1 MSEAADRLLERK
13 ERYEFHTPVFDG
25 PLDLLLFLIQE
36 NKINIYNLDVSLIT
50 EQFLD
55 YIEKHEAE
63 LAEIAEFYKMAA
75 DLLYIKSRMLLPVTT
90 EMDEEYE
97 DPRQELVDRLIEYQM
112 YRRYTDLLINGGSA
126 DRLYISRNENF
137 FSVPYDDADIFGDVD
152 ASDLLDAFLEMIKET
167 GNTGKIFNVFEEVSI
182 NEEKSLIVELLQD
195 KEVIT
200 IEEVIVHPESK
211 MHIICSFFAI
221 LEMTK
226 DRQILI
232 SQTVEYGT
240 IYIQE
245 RPQDWGPDKEEIDDE
260 EFEEL
265 IKPSKGRPTSYSIL
279 TKEAEEAILKAEQ
292 EEAEAEKEEK
302 VEFIGE
308 EEEIDLIDD
317 DDDGDEEDGDKEDD
331 DAQ

>member
-1 MSEAADRLLERK
+1 MSEAVDKLLDRK
-13 ERYEFHTPVFDG
+13 EKYEFHTPVFDG
-25 PLDLLLFLIQE
+25 PLDLLLYLIQE

-50 EQFLD
+50 EQFLA
-55 YIEKHEAE
+55 YIEQHEAE
-63 LAEIAEFYKMAA
+63 LAEISDFYRMAA
-75 DLLYIKSRMLLPVTT
+75 DLLYIKSRMLLPLTG

-137 FSVPYDDADIFGDVD
+137 FVVPYDDEDIFGDVD
-152 ASDLLDAFLEMIKET
+152 ASDLLSAFLEMIKET
-167 GNTGKIFNVFEEVSI
+167 GNVGKIFNVFEEVSI
-182 NEEKSLIVELLQD
+182 NEKKSLIIELLED
-195 KEVIT
+195 NEIIT
-200 IEEVIVHPESK
+200 IEDVIVHPESN

-226 DRQILI
+226 NLQILI

-260 EFEEL
+260 EYEEL
-265 IKPSKGRPTSYSIL
+265 IKPSKGRPVSYSIL
-279 TKEAEEAILKAEQ
+279 TKEAEEALLKAEK
-292 EEAEAEKEEK
+292 EEEEAEKEAQM
-302 VEFIGE
+302 EFIGE
-308 EEEIDLIDD
+308 EEEIDLVDD
-317 DDDGDEEDGDKEDD
+317 EDEEAEEDE